1 VKRAARDWGV
11 FALVQAALCVAVYGS
26 AIWGARLLAPLD
38 IAPAIFPAYKF
49 VDPNS
54 NGVPDNHYII
64 DQLAYDLPLQTVI
77 YDAYRRGEIPWWDP
91 YTHGGRPLLADAHI
105 NGTDPIRILCYLTLP
120 FELAYNWNL
129 ILHSVVAAAG
139 MFALLRFWRFR
150 IFTCT
155 VLAIAW
161 QFSGAFV
168 LHFGHPWIAG
178 TFVWF
183 PLIWLF
189 WERALAKERSFVR
202 NTAYASF
209 LCGAVFYSGNLQSH
223 LYLPV
228 FALALMLGRFP
239 AGRQALLRATASV
252 SISGLLGAALA
263 APVLANQVEFFLLSS
278 RDVATNLEWWKHPA
292 RLLLSLGGIFPWVF
306 GTFRTFDV
314 GRVVDSTGAAWL
326 MFCGSAITGL
336 AIVGALSGRRLSMTS
351 RRIWA
356 TSLWLVGVYLVVAG
370 TPLYHIFY
378 LRMAPL
384 GILGLI
390 PLAAIGLG
398 AVLSSEWMARC
409 KLAITCSV
417 LAVLVAAT
425 INAIALVAYPA
436 FKERLA
442 NAALAADAVNRTFPT
457 GSKALRLFQ
466 VDNFP
471 AEVSLRNLETALSL
485 LSLLLLS
492 AAIGCKDKGRR
503 RRLVYGAVVF
513 SLLPVIG
520 FAARFIP
527 DHPVSKFKL
536 LHAGGPAQKRA
547 IDLVAQSGGRIL
559 DREMRVFPF
568 AMGSLYRVHTVHGYS
583 ALQPPGIFRRPKHA
597 ELPPEFGADFA
608 LCLSDAGSLSV
619 EPLSTHPPLGRLI
632 PASDQE
638 VVVAEETLNT
648 LTIRQKESLPLA
660 FYRSDTPYPGWTNYH
675 PQTVFEIEN
684 GVYTIV
690 KVEKAAPNGYITF
703 TYIPQFLDTGKIAL
717 NIAAAILLAAIAS
730 SFLTDALKRFA
741 SHRDIV

>member
-1 VKRAARDWGV
+1 MKRAFRDWGV
-11 FALVQAALCVAVYGS
+11 FGLVQAALCVAVYGS

-77 YDAYRRGEIPWWDP
+77 FDAYQRGEIPWWDP

-120 FELAYNWNL
+120 FGLAYNWNL
-129 ILHSVVAAAG
+129 ILHSLVAAAG
-139 MFALLRFWRFR
+139 MFALLRFWHFGLFAC
-150 IFTCT
+150 IMLT
-155 VLAIAW
+155 IAW

-189 WERALAKERSFVR
+189 WERALAEGQSFVR
-202 NTAYASF
+202 NTAYAAL

-228 FALALMLGRFP
+228 FALAFLLGRFSTD
-239 AGRQALLRATASV
+239 RQALLRATASV
-252 SISGLLGAALA
+252 SVSGLFGAALA

-278 RDVATNLEWWKHPA
+278 RDVATNLEWWKHPP
-292 RLLLSLGGIFPWVF
+292 RLLLSLGGIFPWAF
-306 GTFRTFDV
+306 GTFRTFDA
-314 GRVVDSTGAAWL
+314 GRIVESSGAAWL
-326 MFCGSAITGL
+326 MFCGSTVTGL
-336 AIVGALSGRRLSMTS
+336 AITGALSGRRLPMTS

-356 TSLWLVGVYLVVAG
+356 TSLWLVGAYLVVAG

-378 LRMAPL
+378 LRIAPL
-384 GILGLI
+384 GILGI
-390 PLAAIGLG
+390 VPLAAIGLG
-398 AVLSSEWMARC
+398 AILSGEWMARY

-417 LAVLVAAT
+417 LVVLVAAT
-425 INAIALVAYPA
+425 INAMALVAYPA

-466 VDNFP
+466 IDNFP
-471 AEVSLRNLETALSL
+471 AEVSLRNPETALSIL
-485 LSLLLLS
+485 GLLLLS
-492 AAIGCKDKGRR
+492 AAIGCKDQGRR
-503 RRLVYGAVVF
+503 KRLVYGAIVF
-513 SLLPVIG
+513 SLLPVVG
-520 FAARFIP
+520 FAARFVP
-527 DHPVSKFKL
+527 DHPVSKFEL
-536 LHAGGPAQKRA
+536 LQAGGPTQRQA
-547 IDLVAQSGGRIL
+547 IDLVSHGGGRIL

-568 AMGSLYRVHTVHGYS
+568 AMAALYRVHTVHGYS
-583 ALQPPGIFRRPKHA
+583 ALQPPGIFRRPQVN

-608 LCLSDAGSLSV
+608 VSLSDKGSLLV
-619 EPLSTHPPLGRLI
+619 ESLSSRPPLGRFI
-632 PASDQE
+632 PTREQSL
-638 VVVAEETLNT
+638 VVAEETLNT
-648 LTIRQKESLPLA
+648 LKIRQKADSPFA
-660 FYRSDTPYPGWTNYH
+660 FYRSDTPYPGWMTDPPH
-675 PQTVFEIEN
+675 SVFEDQS
-684 GVYTIV
+684 GVYTFVRGSDETSNDCV
-690 KVEKAAPNGYITF
+690 KFV
-703 TYIPQFLDTGKIAL
+703 YIPKFLNAARFVLI
-717 NIAAAILLAAIAS
+717 IAAIILLTAIAT
-730 SFLTDALKRFA
+730 SFLRDAIKGFSA
-741 SHRDIV
+741 HRVSA